1 MPRSLP
7 QPQVRTTSPA
17 AWIHGEG
24 TAVFVPE
31 GYEPRYRY
39 PLVCWLEDPAAE
51 RPEAGQW
58 FPAASSRNCIVLA
71 LRAPSG
77 RGGEGNAAWRTD
89 ELALWSTL
97 DDVGTAI
104 AELSAELSIHPD
116 RVVLAGRGMAA
127 QVAVSLACLDAER
140 FCGAVAIDPLPEMDL
155 PVCEDEREMERRL
168 LVVEMA
174 AGEPGERVVQRQA
187 GLVVE
192 SVSCATRQT
201 AARELMN
208 WILSPVDSVY
218 R

>member
-24 TAVFVPE
+24 TAIFVPE

-58 FPAASSRNCIVLA
+58 FPAASSRNCIVLV
-71 LRAPSG
+71 LRAPAG
-77 RGGEGNAAWRTD
+77 RGGEGAWRTD

-104 AELSAELSIHPD
+104 AELSAEMSIHPD

-140 FCGAVAIDPLPEMDL
+140 FCGAVVIDPPEGMEL
-155 PVCEDEREMERRL
+155 PVCVDEREMERRL
-168 LVVEMA
+168 LVLETA
-174 AGEPGERVVQRQA
+174 AGAGSERVVQRQG

-192 SVSCATRQT
+192 SVACVSRQV

-208 WILSPVDSVY
+208 WILAPVDSVY